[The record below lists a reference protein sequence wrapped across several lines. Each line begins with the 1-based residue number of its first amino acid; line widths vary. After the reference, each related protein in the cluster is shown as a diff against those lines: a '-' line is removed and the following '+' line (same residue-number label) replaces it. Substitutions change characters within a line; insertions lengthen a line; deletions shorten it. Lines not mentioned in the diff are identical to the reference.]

1 MLASDSIVFQLHEND
16 ATSYIKQ
23 AAKFTKGLQELN
35 IKSSINHFGCS
46 LNPFNLPKHL
56 APDIVKLDGSFAN
69 QIEEIAENREE
80 RVEMVRALQASGV
93 LTAISGMEDLSILPT
108 LFMTGINY
116 IQGNYISDPLDGMD
130 YNFLRKVSRKP
141 ERSPLDM
148 MQFCIPD
155 THQIKK
161 AIQA

>member
-35 IKSSINHFGCS
+35 IKSSIKHFGCS

-80 RVEMVRALQASGV
+80 LVEMVRTLQASGV

-116 IQGNYISDPLDGMD
+116 IQGNYISDPLDDMD
-130 YNFLRKVSRKP
+130 YDFSSEGL
-141 ERSPLDM
+141 
-148 MQFCIPD
+148 
-155 THQIKK
+155 
-161 AIQA
+161 